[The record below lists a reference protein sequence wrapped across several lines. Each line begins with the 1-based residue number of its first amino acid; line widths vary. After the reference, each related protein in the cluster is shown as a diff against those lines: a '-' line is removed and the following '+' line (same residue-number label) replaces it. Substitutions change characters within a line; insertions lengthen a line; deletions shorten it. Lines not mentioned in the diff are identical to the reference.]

1 MMVATREDNENGG
14 KRVTTRPRATD
25 EFATIRSRIEELR
38 QVIRPRA
45 ADDFAVIRA
54 RVEELR
60 RERTQ
65 VTSDPKERSPVGPRP
80 YHRAATGDAA
90 HQSDRLLPRSV
101 VPSSGR

>member
-1 MMVATREDNENGG
+1 VR
-14 KRVTTRPRATD
+14 TTRTEETCDDPTPRRRRFR
-25 EFATIRSRIEELR
+25 EIRSRIEELR

-54 RVEELR
+54 SVEELR

-90 HQSDRLLPRSV
+90 H
-101 VPSSGR
+101 